1 MAAPRKVFRIEEMAG
16 ARLSR
21 RSNRAPA
28 WHERE
33 ALPTD
38 PQAEA
43 LQAKALQAEVQ
54 QALGAFRATMAATT
68 HAANGDGDAKQPGLD
83 AAQLMRI
90 AQELDAVVSGT
101 AQCAIVRNL
110 VRRHGKPP
118 RQITKAA
125 RDAYLVIANQI

>member
-21 RSNRAPA
+21 RSDRAPA

-54 QALGAFRATMAATT
+54 QALGALRATMAATT
-68 HAANGDGDAKQPGLD
+68 HAASGDGDAKQPGLD

-101 AQCAIVRNL
+101 AQATQKILAAAAGSVMGREYMQ
-110 VRRHGKPP
+110 
-118 RQITKAA
+118 RQCNAG
-125 RDAYLVIANQI
+125 ANFSIF